1 MRIADFRRFLCE
13 SAISFINLCSRSDN
27 SIKLQQSET
36 MDQFI
41 NSLLAGSNNPPEG
54 TAVFDSSDH
63 IRFQNGQNVSGHNY
77 GCNRRF
83 VIEKNIQGD
92 EGYTVTMYNLD
103 GIHPLWKNNIQM
115 APKRMKIV
123 NVNGNMVELRGYG
136 YDENALALGASL
148 QAASFENYGIAI
160 MIEDDTVVRAQLNM
174 FDRNICIV
182 YLK

>member
-1 MRIADFRRFLCE
+1 MNDTFL
-13 SAISFINLCSRSDN
+13 AQIVQGN
-27 SIKLQQSET
+27 
-36 MDQFI
+36 
-41 NSLLAGSNNPPEG
+41 NNPSEG
-54 TAVFDSSDH
+54 STYFDSSDH

-77 GCNRRF
+77 GCNRRL

-103 GIHPLWKNNIQM
+103 GIHPLWQNNIQM

-136 YDENALALGASL
+136 FDMMGASFADYGVSL
-148 QAASFENYGIAI
+148 LIENNVISR
-160 MIEDDTVVRAQLNM
+160 VQLDM
-174 FDRNICIV
+174 YDRNISIV